1 MTKIIDMQKMKKALI
16 TGINGQ
22 DGSYLAELLLDKGYE
37 VHGIVRREAM
47 EDAQHRLRN
56 ITHILEKVHVHVAS
70 VDNYMSLYRIVQK
83 VKPDEC
89 YHFAASSFISYNF
102 DDEISVISN
111 NFVATHYV
119 LASIKEL
126 APECRFY
133 FAGSSEM
140 FGDPDGSPQNENSAF
155 RPRSIY
161 GISKVSSYHLV
172 SNYRKHH
179 KIFACTGILYNHESP
194 RRGYQFVTRKI
205 TSSVAKIYLGIND
218 ALQLGNI
225 TAVRDWGYAPE
236 YVDAIWRMLNHD
248 VPDDYVI
255 SSGVLHSVE
264 EFLDIA
270 FSVVSLN
277 YKDYV
282 RIDEQYFRPP
292 EQVPLVGDNT
302 KARKILG
309 WQPQKKFED
318 IVKEMVL
325 SDIEILKSSK

>member
-1 MTKIIDMQKMKKALI
+1 MKKALI

-22 DGSYLAELLLDKGYE
+22 DGSYLAELLLAKGYE
-37 VHGIVRREAM
+37 VHGIVRRDTM

-56 ITHILEKVHVHVAS
+56 ISHILEKIHLHIAS
-70 VDNYMSLYRIVQK
+70 VDNYLSLYRIVQK

-89 YHFAASSFISYNF
+89 YHLAASSFISYNF

-111 NFVATHYV
+111 NFVATHYI
-119 LASIKEL
+119 LACIKEL
-126 APECRFY
+126 APECRVY

-140 FGDPDGSPQNENSAF
+140 FGDPDSYPQNENTAF

-218 ALQLGNI
+218 VLRLGNI

-236 YVDAIWRMLNHD
+236 YVDAMWRMLKHE

-255 SSGVLHSVE
+255 STGILHSVE

-270 FSVVSLN
+270 FSSVSL
-277 YKDYV
+277 DY
-282 RIDEQYFRPP
+282 RDYAIIDEQYYRPT
-292 EQVPLVGDNT
+292 EQVPLVGDSS

-318 IVKEMVL
+318 IVKEMVF
-325 SDIEILKSSK
+325 SDIEMLKRSK

>member
-1 MTKIIDMQKMKKALI
+1 MKKALI

-22 DGSYLAELLLDKGYE
+22 DGSYLAELLLAKGYE

-56 ITHILEKVHVHVAS
+56 ITQILGKIHLHVAS
-70 VDNYMSLYRIVQK
+70 IDNYLSLYKIVQK

-111 NFVATHYV
+111 NFVATHYI

-126 APECRFY
+126 APACRFY

-140 FGDPDGSPQNENSAF
+140 FGEPDAHPQNENTPF

-172 SNYRKHH
+172 SNYRKNHN
-179 KIFACTGILYNHESP
+179 IFACTGILYNHESP
-194 RRGYQFVTRKI
+194 RRGFQFVTRKI

-218 ALQLGNI
+218 NLQLGNI
-225 TAVRDWGYAPE
+225 TAERDWGYAPE
-236 YVDAIWRMLNHD
+236 YVDAIWRMLKHD

-255 SSGVLHSVE
+255 STGVLHSVE

-277 YKDYV
+277 YKDYI
-282 RIDEQYFRPP
+282 RIDEQYYRPP
-292 EQVPLVGDNT
+292 EQVSLLGDSA
-302 KARKILG
+302 KARKILN

-318 IVKEMVL
+318 IVKEMVF
-325 SDIEILKSSK
+325 SDIEILKRSK